1 MSDTGA
7 RPLRPRANR
16 IGPMSDRYQD
26 FRRIA
31 ASLGTDAVALVPGP
45 NFTRLYGHTFHTNER
60 PLVVV
65 IPVRGAPAAVVPNL
79 ELTSFAELG
88 FEGAVFDWRDQTGYA
103 GAFAALAAHLPV
115 RSLAVEGQIMRV
127 FVQLA
132 LATALPGLR
141 VIDGEREI
149 AGLRYRKT
157 ADEIAAMQR
166 AIAISEA
173 ALGDTLDRVR
183 IGQTEKEIEAML
195 VQALFAHGAE
205 EQAFGALVAAGA
217 HSAASHAHAR
227 DVAVRAGDPLL
238 IDFGARWGGL
248 CADITRTVFVSHV
261 TDEAAQVY
269 ETVLAANR
277 RGHEVTRPGLTA
289 HEVDDAV
296 TSVLEAS
303 PYADRIRT
311 KTGHGLG
318 RDVHEAPY
326 MMRGNP
332 QVLEPGV
339 VFTNEPGLYQPGRF
353 GIRIE
358 DDVLVTETGSRSLT
372 SFPKEIRIVG

>member
-1 MSDTGA
+1 M
-7 RPLRPRANR
+7 P
-16 IGPMSDRYQD
+16 DRYTD

-31 ASLGTDAVALVPGP
+31 AELGTDAVALVPGA
-45 NFTRLYGHTFHTNER
+45 NFTRLYGHVFMSNER

-65 IPVRGAPAAVVPNL
+65 IPVEGDPAAIVPNL
-79 ELTSFAELG
+79 ELSSFAALD
-88 FEGAVFDWRDQTGYA
+88 FEGEVFDWRDQTGYDE
-103 GAFAALAAHLPV
+103 AFAALAARLPL
-115 RSLAVEGQIMRV
+115 RSVAVEGQSMRV
-127 FVQLA
+127 FIELA
-132 LATALPGLR
+132 LRNAWPGLGI
-141 VIDGEREI
+141 VDGEARI
-149 AGLRYRKT
+149 TGLRYRKT
-157 ADEIAAMQR
+157 PDEIAAMER

-173 ALGDTLDRVR
+173 ALGETLDQVR
-183 IGQTEKEIEAML
+183 IGQTEKHVERIL
-195 VQALFAHGAE
+195 IQALFAHGAE

-227 DVAVRAGDPLL
+227 DDYALRAGDPLL

-248 CADITRTVFVSHV
+248 CADITRTAFVGHV
-261 TDEAAQVY
+261 TDEAASVY

-277 RGHEVTRPGLTA
+277 RGHEIAAPGVTA

-296 TSVLEAS
+296 ISVLEAS

-326 MMRGNP
+326 VMRGNH
-332 QVLEPGV
+332 QRLEPGV
-339 VFTNEPGLYQPGRF
+339 VFTNEPGLYQTGGF

-358 DDVLVTETGSRSLT
+358 DDVLITDSGNRSLT
-372 SFPKEIRIVG
+372 TFPRDIRIVG

>member
-1 MSDTGA
+1 MT
-7 RPLRPRANR
+7 
-16 IGPMSDRYQD
+16 DRYRD

-31 ASLGTDAVALVPGP
+31 AELGTDAVALVPGP
-45 NFTRLYGHTFHTNER
+45 NFLRLLGHEFGTNER
-60 PLVVV
+60 PLVIV
-65 IPVRGAPAAVVPNL
+65 IPVEGPPAAVVPNL
-79 ELTSFAELG
+79 ELTGFGDLN

-103 GAFAALAAHLPV
+103 DAFAALGAHLPI
-115 RSLAVEGQIMRV
+115 RSLAVEGQTMRV

-132 LATALPGLR
+132 LTTALPGLKI
-141 VIDGEREI
+141 VDGEKAI
-149 AGLRYRKT
+149 TGLRYRKT
-157 ADEIAAMQR
+157 PDEIAAMVR

-173 ALGDTLDRVR
+173 ALGETLDRVK

-205 EQAFGALVAAGA
+205 EQAFGALVAAGP

-227 DVAVRAGDPLL
+227 DVAIRAGDPLL

-248 CADITRTVFVSHV
+248 CADITRTVFVGHC
-261 TDEAAQVY
+261 TDAAAAVY
-269 ETVLAANR
+269 EVVLAANQ
-277 RGHEVTRPGLTA
+277 RGHEVTRAGLTA
-289 HEVDDAV
+289 HDVDDAV
-296 TSVLEAS
+296 ISVLEAS
-303 PYADRIRT
+303 PYPDRIRT

-326 MMRGNP
+326 IMRGNP

-339 VFTNEPGLYQPGRF
+339 VFTNEPGLYKPGVF
-353 GIRIE
+353 GVRIE